1 MPSRV
6 PPIHATHATHPI
18 RPIRLHVVSASVRPT
33 SAARPLARWAAD
45 QAHAHRGGRFEV
57 TPVDLADVGL
67 PFLDEPAYASTG
79 IYTHPHTRAWSA
91 LVDSADAFLFVLPMY
106 NGGFTA
112 PFKNA
117 IDFLHREWRGKPA
130 GLLSYSAGGSGGAPA
145 GRMLRPVLEAVGMVP
160 AAASV
165 AVPGITG
172 LVTAD
177 GFRAP
182 EGLAGELA
190 TVLDELS
197 ALARTPV
204 SA

>member
-1 MPSRV
+1 MNP
-6 PPIHATHATHPI
+6 
-18 RPIRLHVVSASVRPT
+18 RPIRLHVISASVRPT
-33 SAARPLARWAAD
+33 SAARPLARWVAG
-45 QAHAHRGGRFEV
+45 QARAQGPGRFEV
-57 TPVDLADVGL
+57 TPVDLAEIAL

-91 LVDSADAFLFVLPMY
+91 VVDSADAFLFVLPMY

-117 IDFLHREWRGKPA
+117 IDFLYREWQGKPA
-130 GLLSYSAGGSGGAPA
+130 GLLSYSEGGSGGAPA

-160 AAASV
+160 AEASV

-172 LVTAD
+172 LVSEG

-182 EGLAGELA
+182 EGLSGELA
-190 TVLDELS
+190 VLLDELA

>member
-1 MPSRV
+1 MNP
-6 PPIHATHATHPI
+6 H
-18 RPIRLHVVSASVRPT
+18 PIRLHVVSASVRPT
-33 SAARPLARWAAD
+33 SAARPLAGWAAGR
-45 QAHAHRGGRFEV
+45 AREHGRFDV
-57 TPVDLADVGL
+57 TPVDLAEIDL
-67 PFLDEPAYASTG
+67 PFLDEPEYASTG
-79 IYTHPHTRAWSA
+79 IYAHPHTRAWSA

-117 IDFLHREWRGKPA
+117 VDFLYREWQGKPA

-160 AAASV
+160 TGASV

-190 TVLDELS
+190 VVLDELA
-197 ALARTPV
+197 ALAKTPV

>member
-1 MPSRV
+1 MNP
-6 PPIHATHATHPI
+6 
-18 RPIRLHVVSASVRPT
+18 RPVRLHVVSASVRPT
-33 SAARPLARWAAD
+33 SLARPLARWAAD
-45 QAHAHRGGRFEV
+45 RAREHGGFEV
-57 TPVDLADVGL
+57 TPVDLGDIAL
-67 PFLDEPAYASTG
+67 PFLDEPEHASSGVYA
-79 IYTHPHTRAWSA
+79 HPHTREWSA
-91 LVDSADAFLFVLPMY
+91 LIDSADAFLFVLPMY

-130 GLLSYSAGGSGGAPA
+130 GLLTYSAGGTGGAPA

-160 AAASV
+160 AAASA

-182 EGLAGELA
+182 AGLADELA
-190 TVLDELS
+190 AVLDELT
-197 ALARTPV
+197 APAKAPV

>member
-1 MPSRV
+1 MNS
-6 PPIHATHATHPI
+6 H
-18 RPIRLHVVSASVRPT
+18 PIRLHVISASVRPT

-45 QAHAHRGGRFEV
+45 QASAHEEGRFDV
-57 TPVDLADVGL
+57 TPVDLAEIAL
-67 PFLDEPAYASTG
+67 PFLDEPEYASTG

-117 IDFLHREWRGKPA
+117 IDFLYGEWQGKPA

-160 AAASV
+160 AEASA
-165 AVPGITG
+165 AVPGIGG
-172 LVTAD
+172 LVTAE

-190 TVLDELS
+190 AVLDELA

>member
-1 MPSRV
+1 MNP
-6 PPIHATHATHPI
+6 HPHPNP

-33 SAARPLARWAAD
+33 SAARPLARWAAG
-45 QAHAHRGGRFEV
+45 QAQGRFEV
-57 TPVDLADVGL
+57 TPVDLAEIAL
-67 PFLDEPAYASTG
+67 PFLDEPEYASTG

-117 IDFLHREWRGKPA
+117 IDFLYREWQGKPA

-160 AAASV
+160 TEASV
-165 AVPGITG
+165 AVPGI
-172 LVTAD
+172 TAD

-182 EGLAGELA
+182 EGLAAELA
-190 TVLDELS
+190 AVLEELA